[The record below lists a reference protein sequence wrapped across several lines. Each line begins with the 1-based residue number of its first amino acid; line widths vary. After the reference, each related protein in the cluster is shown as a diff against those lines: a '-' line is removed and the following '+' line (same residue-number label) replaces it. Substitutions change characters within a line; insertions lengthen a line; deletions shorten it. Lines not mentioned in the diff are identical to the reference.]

1 MQIVAFKIIKILTIF
16 AMSEGDNE
24 ENEKPDKKLVGVRIE
39 EDRHKEWKEFVDE
52 SNEFSSIAQMIRVG
66 VESVMSD
73 ESESLE
79 ETLEMLRDELEAL
92 REEQKRTRRHVEDLP
107 NELDDAEMVA
117 EEVIYR
123 LDELRDAD
131 MQNFGDRDE
140 V

>member
-1 MQIVAFKIIKILTIF
+1 
-16 AMSEGDNE
+16 MSQEDNE
-24 ENEKPDKKLVGVRIE
+24 GGEKPDKKLVGVRIE
-39 EDRHKEWKEFVDE
+39 EDRHKEWKDFVNE

-73 ESESLE
+73 ESESIQ
-79 ETLEMLRDELEAL
+79 ETLEMLRDELEEL
-92 REEQKRTRRHVEDLP
+92 REEQKRTRHHVEDLP
-107 NELDDAEMVA
+107 NQLDDAEIVA

-131 MQNFGDRDE
+131 VRSHGDQDE